1 MKKFFTFV
9 AVAFAAI
16 SMNAADVV
24 SFAASD
30 FSGKGTSG
38 TGSEV
43 TVTKD
48 GVTFTCDKAFGNDFA
63 VRCYVGAHVSIT
75 SATEN
80 IGKLEFE
87 FDSQN
92 NKVYDGGL
100 ETAYTPNAK
109 SWSLPLDG
117 DTLQAQ
123 ARFKAITVYLGE
135 ATEITYDTLTVAEAI
150 TAADA
155 LADNAESA
163 QKVYVEGFAVN
174 VSEYSA
180 QYGNQDFYLAD
191 DASATESTFMVYRAT
206 PEKDGAAYPVI
217 KGDQLRLFG
226 KLKKYVKDGATTL
239 EIVSPTVEF
248 IAEAAGD
255 RIVPE
260 VTIDTI
266 TVTRA
271 LEIIDALAEGGK
283 TAETYV
289 VKGFA
294 GTAYE
299 YTDGKQTW
307 YMADEP
313 DVYCTFQAASCTP
326 DREVAKGD
334 FMLVTGVLT
343 KYKTSAGKIIP
354 EIYSGTAV
362 HGEAP
367 KIDTIA
373 VTVAE
378 ALDVVAAMTEDGT
391 TSEIYAIT
399 GYIASIKTPYDADYN
414 NMTFF
419 LSDDASATS
428 GDIQVYRGKME
439 DNEAAFCGQQV
450 RVVGRITK
458 SGTYTPEV
466 ANGKV
471 KKLTGLGVENVELT
485 EKAQKVMVDGVL
497 YIVRD
502 GKMFDVR
509 GTQVR

>member
-1 MKKFFTFV
+1 MKKFFTFI

-16 SMNAADVV
+16 SMNAAGVV

-30 FSGKGTSG
+30 FNGKGTSG

-48 GVTFTCDKAFGNDFA
+48 GVTFTCDKAFGNQYA
-63 VRCYVGAHVSIT
+63 VRCYAGAHVSIT

-87 FDSQN
+87 FDAQN
-92 NKVYDGGL
+92 DKVYDGGL

-135 ATEITYDTLTVAEAI
+135 VTEITYDTLTVAEAI

-191 DASATESTFMVYRAT
+191 DASATESTFMVYRAK

-373 VTVAE
+373 VNVAQAE
-378 ALDVVAAMTEDGT
+378 EIGLALANDNDVADG
-391 TSEIYAIT
+391 IYAVT
-399 GYIASIKTPYDADYN
+399 GFVGTAYEYNTEYN
-414 NMTFF
+414 NQNFF
-419 LSDDASATS
+419 IADVAGAFSNFQIFQGKLDAPGVKTGDKIVAVGKIMKYS
-428 GDIQVYRGKME
+428 GKAQMKGAKVTIL
-439 DNEAAFCGQQV
+439 EAAQ
-450 RVVGRITK
+450 
-458 SGTYTPEV
+458 
-466 ANGKV
+466 
-471 KKLTGLGVENVELT
+471 GVENVELT